1 MAYAFPPV
9 GVGFAGV
16 RGQDLLAGI
25 PAGAMNLGGPPALL
39 GGGHM
44 LVGGGQQPQ
53 PPPPGTA
60 QGQQCIV
67 SQPVANIPQAQQ
79 PPNPATNDAPLE
91 FNVNKNK
98 PPMPVVL
105 PTSGN
110 GNGSVSRNS
119 SEPNSSNTSGGTGTC
134 GDRPEEGNG
143 RSGGGSRSN
152 SEERRSGGEQP
163 REKGSRRRGGEGE
176 RGMGSERNRDRGRF
190 GRNPSRSEESRP
202 NNPPV
207 SGASTPSSKSSP
219 IQQQANPQPPPP
231 PPPSTAMQGAVAAGM
246 APGPMFPGGPGG
258 MMGMGYVMGVIP
270 GAVMADPSLMG
281 MGQFG
286 MMGGLLPENAMAP
299 GPPAGATGPLG
310 VGGPPL
316 VEGTAAA
323 TGVPP
328 ATVGME
334 KEVIHCKSCT
344 LFPPNPG
351 APPPRTRERPPGC
364 RTVFVGGLPENATE
378 ELIQEVFERC
388 GEITTIRMSK
398 KNFCHIRF
406 QAEQYVEMAI
416 YLSGY
421 RIRMN
426 NAGPEVSNV
435 NAVGAATSPATG
447 RLHVD
452 YAQARDDLYEWE
464 CRQRQVQRE
473 ARHRQRLEQER
484 LRPPSPPPVVHY
496 TDHEAQ
502 AVAERIKVDESFMK
516 GVQTVVTWL
525 ERGDCS
531 KRNANHFYSMIQ
543 STNSHVRRLMSEKAS
558 YEEELAA
565 AKDLMK
571 QRMQGILM
579 QFGQIER
586 VFVAASHQKVWDH
599 FTKAQRKNIDMWRKQ
614 AAEIKSMQLEE
625 VLNERADEEMEVSD
639 SDMEA
644 DSSGPTRRKFPR
656 MDEDAKAIESLKE
669 ENDSLRCQLEAYK
682 NEVDLVRSDSMA
694 EVALR
699 DQQTQLLKQ
708 TLQGMQQQLLEA
720 KRKQAEDERALKDL
734 EARLAKATSSG
745 GSPLSSSAA
754 SSSTDGPS
762 GSGCGADDGLRV
774 ADPLTER
781 DARLIGLVS
790 TFLHVH
796 PFGAGVDYVWSYLQK
811 IEPSLRPSDVEAL
824 LSRFPSLFRQ
834 ELSGIGANMERKW
847 LFAGFSRPSSLHAPS
862 SSTIAVSTSSSG
874 VVPSSGS

>member
-1 MAYAFPPV
+1 M
-9 GVGFAGV
+9 
-16 RGQDLLAGI
+16 
-25 PAGAMNLGGPPALL
+25 GG
-39 GGGHM
+39 
-44 LVGGGQQPQ
+44 
-53 PPPPGTA
+53 
-60 QGQQCIV
+60 
-67 SQPVANIPQAQQ
+67 
-79 PPNPATNDAPLE
+79 
-91 FNVNKNK
+91 
-98 PPMPVVL
+98 
-105 PTSGN
+105 
-110 GNGSVSRNS
+110 
-119 SEPNSSNTSGGTGTC
+119 
-134 GDRPEEGNG
+134 
-143 RSGGGSRSN
+143 
-152 SEERRSGGEQP
+152 
-163 REKGSRRRGGEGE
+163 
-176 RGMGSERNRDRGRF
+176 ERNRDRGRF
-190 GRNPSRSEESRP
+190 GRSAGRNEESRP
-202 NNPPV
+202 NPPV

-219 IQQQANPQPPPP
+219 IQQQQTNPQPPPP
-231 PPPSTAMQGAVAAGM
+231 PPPPSTTMQGAVAAGM
-246 APGPMFPGGPGG
+246 APGPIFPGAPGG

-323 TGVPP
+323 SGVPP
-328 ATVGME
+328 SGVGME

-435 NAVGAATSPATG
+435 NAVGAASSPATG

-614 AAEIKSMQLEE
+614 ASEIKSMQLEE

-656 MDEDAKAIESLKE
+656 MDEDAKAIEGLKE

-847 LFAGFSRPSSLHAPS
+847 LFAGFTRPSTLHASS
-862 SSTIAVSTSSSG
+862 SSTITVSTSSSG

>member
-1 MAYAFPPV
+1 MAYAFPHV
-9 GVGFAGV
+9 GVGFPGV

-25 PAGAMNLGGPPALL
+25 PTGAVNAGLPPPVMTPVPIGVLGPQPNLGGPPALL

-44 LVGGGQQPQ
+44 LVGGAQQPQ

-60 QGQQCIV
+60 QGQQNVV
-67 SQPVANIPQAQQ
+67 SQAVGAIAQPQQ

-105 PTSGN
+105 PTAASGN
-110 GNGSVSRNS
+110 GSNSRGSAEQNIGNNS
-119 SEPNSSNTSGGTGTC
+119 SSNSSGSERVEDANNRGSGN
-134 GDRPEEGNG
+134 RN
-143 RSGGGSRSN
+143 GGSRGS
-152 SEERRSGGEQP
+152 SEERRSGDQA
-163 REKGSRRRGGEGE
+163 REKSSRRRGEGE
-176 RGMGSERNRDRGRF
+176 RSDRSRERGRF
-190 GRNPSRSEESRP
+190 GRSSSRSEENR
-202 NNPPV
+202 PPV
-207 SGASTPSSKSSP
+207 TTSSSPASKSSP
-219 IQQQANPQPPPP
+219 VQQQTAPPPP
-231 PPPSTAMQGAVAAGM
+231 PPPATPSMQGAVAPGM
-246 APGPMFPGGPGG
+246 GPGPIFPGGPGS

-286 MMGGLLPENAMAP
+286 MMGGLLQENAIAP

-316 VEGTAAA
+316 VEGTSTAP
-323 TGVPP
+323 GVPP
-328 ATVGME
+328 AGVGME

-426 NAGPEVSNV
+426 NAGPEAAGS
-435 NAVGAATSPATG
+435 ATSPASG

-543 STNSHVRRLMSEKAS
+543 STNSHVRRLMSEKAA

-614 AAEIKSMQLEE
+614 AA
-625 VLNERADEEMEVSD
+625 V
-639 SDMEA
+639 
-644 DSSGPTRRKFPR
+644 RKMHGENGR
-656 MDEDAKAIESLKE
+656 ELHSL
-669 ENDSLRCQLEAYK
+669 
-682 NEVDLVRSDSMA
+682 
-694 EVALR
+694 
-699 DQQTQLLKQ
+699 
-708 TLQGMQQQLLEA
+708 
-720 KRKQAEDERALKDL
+720 
-734 EARLAKATSSG
+734 
-745 GSPLSSSAA
+745 
-754 SSSTDGPS
+754 
-762 GSGCGADDGLRV
+762 
-774 ADPLTER
+774 
-781 DARLIGLVS
+781 
-790 TFLHVH
+790 
-796 PFGAGVDYVWSYLQK
+796 
-811 IEPSLRPSDVEAL
+811 
-824 LSRFPSLFRQ
+824 
-834 ELSGIGANMERKW
+834 
-847 LFAGFSRPSSLHAPS
+847 
-862 SSTIAVSTSSSG
+862 
-874 VVPSSGS
+874 